1 MMEVKLSVKTLVEF
15 LYQSGDLRVS
25 FFSPQRANIGS
36 RIHRMLQKQG
46 GDHYESEVFLKEET
60 DYDQIHFMIDGR
72 ADGIIT
78 IDDQIILDEI
88 KTCTCDYDE
97 IHEDLC
103 FKHWAQAYGYAYI
116 YAKQHDIAE
125 IIVQLTYY
133 QIDINEKKQF
143 RRNKTFVE
151 LQTFYMDMLAQYA
164 SWAKRSSDFKEL
176 RNASIA
182 TLDFPFPS
190 YRKGQR
196 ELAVAVYKTIVDGD
210 ILFAQAPTG
219 IGKTI
224 STLFPALKALQ
235 EQKINRI
242 FYLCAKNIT
251 ATVAQDSI
259 LTMAKQGL
267 RLKCVHILAKDK
279 MCLLDERNCDPQ
291 VCPYAQRY
299 YDKLRPVLE
308 DMLYHH
314 DNMDKDIFQSYGKMY
329 EVCPFELSLDAALY
343 SDCIICD
350 YNYAFDPRVYLKR
363 FFLEPQDYLFLI
375 DEAHNMV
382 DRARSMY
389 SAQLSKSLF
398 AEMKKLIGN
407 DGKKLKA
414 KVNAII
420 KKFNVL
426 LKQMNDV
433 SFQSYSVCDE
443 DFLKLCADLQKEA
456 DAFFLLESEHK
467 EEIRTLYFDVLA
479 FLRIAEF
486 YDDHYVTWIKKEER
500 DGTIKL
506 FCRNPC
512 RLISQTLKM
521 GKAAVFFSAT
531 LTPIAYF
538 TSLLLEEE
546 CQKKIALPSPFDA
559 KKAKLLIH
567 RGIDTRYRVREHSLQ
582 PICETIYASVSVKQ
596 GNYIVFFPS
605 YAYLKQCAALF
616 AQLYPHIRL
625 HIQRNDMNE
634 QERSAFLSLFDKQKD
649 TMICFCVLGGMFSE
663 GIDFKGEK
671 LIGVFVVGVG
681 LPQINEE
688 TDLLKQY
695 FDETLQKGYAYA
707 YQYPGMNKVLQ
718 ACGRLI
724 RSVEDKGVIVL
735 LDNRYATQS
744 YRALFPL
751 HMRHYEMVYSPQ
763 ECTAILERFWK
774 DVNE

>member
-1 MMEVKLSVKTLVEF
+1 M
-15 LYQSGDLRVS
+15 
-25 FFSPQRANIGS
+25 
-36 RIHRMLQKQG
+36 
-46 GDHYESEVFLKEET
+46 
-60 DYDQIHFMIDGR
+60 
-72 ADGIIT
+72 
-78 IDDQIILDEI
+78 
-88 KTCTCDYDE
+88 
-97 IHEDLC
+97 
-103 FKHWAQAYGYAYI
+103 
-116 YAKQHDIAE
+116 
-125 IIVQLTYY
+125 
-133 QIDINEKKQF
+133 
-143 RRNKTFVE
+143 
-151 LQTFYMDMLAQYA
+151 
-164 SWAKRSSDFKEL
+164 
-176 RNASIA
+176 
-182 TLDFPFPS
+182 
-190 YRKGQR
+190 
-196 ELAVAVYKTIVDGD
+196 
-210 ILFAQAPTG
+210 
-219 IGKTI
+219 
-224 STLFPALKALQ
+224 Q

-308 DMLYHH
+308 DMLSHH

-443 DFLKLCADLQKEA
+443 DFLKLCADLQKVA

-521 GKAAVFFSAT
+521 GKAAIFFSAT

-567 RGIDTRYRVREHSLQ
+567 RGIDTRYRVREYSLQ

-596 GNYIVFFPS
+596 GNYI
-605 YAYLKQCAALF
+605 L
-616 AQLYPHIRL
+616 
-625 HIQRNDMNE
+625 
-634 QERSAFLSLFDKQKD
+634 
-649 TMICFCVLGGMFSE
+649 
-663 GIDFKGEK
+663 
-671 LIGVFVVGVG
+671 
-681 LPQINEE
+681 
-688 TDLLKQY
+688 
-695 FDETLQKGYAYA
+695 
-707 YQYPGMNKVLQ
+707 
-718 ACGRLI
+718 
-724 RSVEDKGVIVL
+724 
-735 LDNRYATQS
+735 
-744 YRALFPL
+744 
-751 HMRHYEMVYSPQ
+751 
-763 ECTAILERFWK
+763 
-774 DVNE
+774 